1 MIASAFH
8 VVGDDMSDTSLKEA
22 IQHQNL
28 AFMTAVKAG
37 DATALSALYT
47 EDAWLLPPGG
57 AMVQGRSEIEAFW
70 KSRFDRIAEVNLTT
84 VDVVPLGPDAA
95 REVGKAVILTTGH
108 LAEEIAGKY
117 MVVWRQVGG
126 EWKLEA
132 DMWNTNG

>member
-1 MIASAFH
+1 MP
-8 VVGDDMSDTSLKEA
+8 DTPLKEA

-28 AFMTAVKAG
+28 AFMIAVKAG
-37 DATALSALYT
+37 DATALGALYT

-57 AMVQGRSEIEAFW
+57 AMVHGRSQIEAFW

-117 MVVWRQVGG
+117 MVVWRQVEG

-132 DMWNTNG
+132 DMWNNNG

>member
-1 MIASAFH
+1 MPITA
-8 VVGDDMSDTSLKEA
+8 LKEA

-28 AFMTAVKAG
+28 AFMAAIKAG
-37 DATALSALYT
+37 DPTALGALYT

-57 AMVQGRSEIEAFW
+57 VMVHGRLQIEAFW

-84 VDVVPLGPDAA
+84 VDVVPLGTDAA
-95 REVGKAVILTTGH
+95 REVGRAVILTQGH

-117 MVVWRQVGG
+117 MVVWRHVGG

-132 DMWNTNG
+132 DMWNNNG